1 MSFFAERLKRLR
13 QERQM
18 SMQALADAAGVSK
31 SMICKIESTEVQP
44 TLDVAGKLAVALG
57 KTLSEMLHSPQTPS
71 VIQLTTEEQAIWID
85 AQNIKRRNIS
95 PILEGSKVEWLFV
108 EFPPGASLTKPL
120 TPYTPETEK
129 YILITKGVL
138 EVKINKTI
146 YSLKKGD
153 SLYYDGKCASELLN
167 PSQKVTEYYVLI
179 VRTTN

>member
-57 KTLSEMLHSPQTPS
+57 KTLSEMFHSPQTPS

-95 PILEGSKVEWLFV
+95 PILEAQKLSG
-108 EFPPGASLTKPL
+108 
-120 TPYTPETEK
+120 
-129 YILITKGVL
+129 
-138 EVKINKTI
+138 
-146 YSLKKGD
+146 YSLNF
-153 SLYYDGKCASELLN
+153 LPVPA
-167 PSQKVTEYYVLI
+167 
-179 VRTTN
+179 